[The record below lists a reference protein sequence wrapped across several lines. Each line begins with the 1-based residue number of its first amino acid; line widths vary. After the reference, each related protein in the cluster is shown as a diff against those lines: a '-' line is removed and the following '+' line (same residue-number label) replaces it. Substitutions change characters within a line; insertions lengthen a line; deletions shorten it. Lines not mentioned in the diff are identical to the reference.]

1 MIKLPTFV
9 DLHTHTRYP
18 DNSNFP
24 SQDIEKAAL
33 NGGYSEILAMANS
46 EIPIDSVENL
56 KLAREIDQ
64 NLNIK
69 VHRVASLTE
78 NLEGKKLINFSEFIN
93 EGIRIFSDDGKS
105 LVDNQLAHIAFKTIA
120 ELDGAIFQHCE
131 KNCHTNPGDIAPPN
145 FSNEL
150 ITIEE
155 EEETEILERDLT
167 LVEKYKTRYHAQH
180 LSSKKSVEL
189 IRKAKDKGLPV
200 TAEVTPHHLMSNNE
214 KIHTSDGEYKMYPPI
229 RAEDDRQALIMGLKT
244 GVIDIIATDHAPH
257 PQETKTLSFKNSAR
271 GVVGLESAFAV
282 LYSSNI
288 FTLEELIAF
297 MSTKPKEILHKLGYD
312 ISENSYCNWLEGED
326 IFVTRSIYKNSLF
339 ENSKVKIQKDI
350 THV

>member
-24 SQDIEKAAL
+24 SQDIERAAL

-105 LVDNQLAHIAFKTIA
+105 LVELLSGESNKSPHKNLFFYYNQ
-120 ELDGAIFQHCE
+120 
-131 KNCHTNPGDIAPPN
+131 
-145 FSNEL
+145 NEL
-150 ITIEE
+150 HSI
-155 EEETEILERDLT
+155 RHHNW
-167 LVEKYKTRYHAQH
+167 KYYFPHKYRSLNGREGKN
-180 LSSKKSVEL
+180 LSL
-189 IRKAKDKGLPV
+189 I
-200 TAEVTPHHLMSNNE
+200 H
-214 KIHTSDGEYKMYPPI
+214 I
-229 RAEDDRQALIMGLKT
+229 
-244 GVIDIIATDHAPH
+244 
-257 PQETKTLSFKNSAR
+257 
-271 GVVGLESAFAV
+271 
-282 LYSSNI
+282 
-288 FTLEELIAF
+288 
-297 MSTKPKEILHKLGYD
+297 
-312 ISENSYCNWLEGED
+312 
-326 IFVTRSIYKNSLF
+326 
-339 ENSKVKIQKDI
+339 
-350 THV
+350 

>member
-24 SQDIEKAAL
+24 SQDIERAAL

-105 LVDNQLAHIAFKTIA
+105 LVDDQLAHKAFKTIA
-120 ELDGAIFQHCE
+120 ELDGAVFQHCE

-155 EEETEILERDLT
+155 
-167 LVEKYKTRYHAQH
+167 
-180 LSSKKSVEL
+180 LSL
-189 IRKAKDKGLPV
+189 I
-200 TAEVTPHHLMSNNE
+200 H
-214 KIHTSDGEYKMYPPI
+214 I
-229 RAEDDRQALIMGLKT
+229 
-244 GVIDIIATDHAPH
+244 
-257 PQETKTLSFKNSAR
+257 
-271 GVVGLESAFAV
+271 
-282 LYSSNI
+282 
-288 FTLEELIAF
+288 
-297 MSTKPKEILHKLGYD
+297 
-312 ISENSYCNWLEGED
+312 
-326 IFVTRSIYKNSLF
+326 
-339 ENSKVKIQKDI
+339 
-350 THV
+350 

>member
-24 SQDIEKAAL
+24 SQDIERAAL

-105 LVDNQLAHIAFKTIA
+105 LV
-120 ELDGAIFQHCE
+120 
-131 KNCHTNPGDIAPPN
+131 
-145 FSNEL
+145 
-150 ITIEE
+150 
-155 EEETEILERDLT
+155 EI
-167 LVEKYKTRYHAQH
+167 
-180 LSSKKSVEL
+180 
-189 IRKAKDKGLPV
+189 
-200 TAEVTPHHLMSNNE
+200 N
-214 KIHTSDGEYKMYPPI
+214 
-229 RAEDDRQALIMGLKT
+229 
-244 GVIDIIATDHAPH
+244 
-257 PQETKTLSFKNSAR
+257 
-271 GVVGLESAFAV
+271 
-282 LYSSNI
+282 
-288 FTLEELIAF
+288 
-297 MSTKPKEILHKLGYD
+297 
-312 ISENSYCNWLEGED
+312 
-326 IFVTRSIYKNSLF
+326 
-339 ENSKVKIQKDI
+339 
-350 THV
+350 